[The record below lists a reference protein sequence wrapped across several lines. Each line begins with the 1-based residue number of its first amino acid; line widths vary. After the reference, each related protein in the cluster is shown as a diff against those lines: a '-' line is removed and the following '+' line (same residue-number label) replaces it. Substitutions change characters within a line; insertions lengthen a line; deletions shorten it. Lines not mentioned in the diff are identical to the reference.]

1 MLIAL
6 LLAAAAPQPA
16 PGPAQAAPVPREA
29 HLFHDWVVACD
40 NGRRCQAVAL
50 HPESQDFTANGI
62 MVIERGPEAEAP
74 ITFRLAQVE
83 GTPAR
88 LTRYDQP
95 LAIRLEPVDGD
106 IRIEPANL
114 RSFLDE
120 TGYADLIALQDAAG
134 TVIGQVSL
142 KGMRSAMLYMDEV
155 QGRLHTPTAL
165 IRTGR
170 SPAGD
175 VPPPPLVPVVR
186 LAPSAS
192 EPPLAIPAARIA
204 RLRRDHGCAIDDVGG
219 PDEVETAALGGG
231 RTLVLIACGT
241 GAYNVTNVPFVAT
254 RQGREIRIDPAPFD
268 IALDD
273 IEVEEGRRM
282 LVNAEWDGDSMILS
296 DFSKGRGLG
305 DCGSRSRYG
314 WDGSSFRLIAREE
327 MPECRGS
334 IVYVTTWRAQVV
346 R

>member
-6 LLAAAAPQPA
+6 LIAAAAPQPA
-16 PGPAQAAPVPREA
+16 PSPAQAAPVPREA

-40 NGRRCQAVAL
+40 NGRHCQAVAV
-50 HPESQDFTANGI
+50 HSESQGFTANGI
-62 MVIERGPEAEAP
+62 MAIERGPEPEAR
-74 ITFRLAQVE
+74 IRFRIAQVE

-88 LTRYDQP
+88 LTVYGQP
-95 LAIRLEPVDGD
+95 LAVRLEGVDGD
-106 IRIEPANL
+106 VLIEPENL

-120 TGYADLIALQDAAG
+120 TGYADLIELQDAAG
-134 TVIGQVSL
+134 TMIGQVSL
-142 KGMRSAMLYMDEV
+142 KGMRGAMLYMDEV
-155 QGRLHTPTAL
+155 QGRLHTTTAL

-170 SPAGD
+170 NPASE
-175 VPPPPLVPVVR
+175 VPPPPPVPVVR
-186 LAPSAS
+186 LARSAS
-192 EPPLAIPAARIA
+192 EPALAIPAARIA
-204 RLRRDHGCAIDDVGG
+204 RLRRDNGCAIDDVGG

-241 GAYNVTNVPFVAT
+241 GAYNVTNVPFIAT
-254 RQGREIRIDPAPFD
+254 PQGPEIRIAPAPFD

-273 IEVEEGRRM
+273 IDVEEGHRM

-314 WDGSSFRLIAREE
+314 WDGSRFRLIAREE

-334 IVYVTTWRAQVV
+334 ILYVTTWRAEVQ

>member
-16 PGPAQAAPVPREA
+16 PSPAQAAPVPREA

-74 ITFRLAQVE
+74 IAFRLAQVD

-88 LTRYDQP
+88 LTLYGQP
-95 LAIRLEPVDGD
+95 LTVRLERVDGD
-106 IRIEPANL
+106 VLIEPENL
-114 RSFLDE
+114 RTFLDE

-142 KGMRSAMLYMDEV
+142 KGMRGAMLYMDEV

-170 SPAGD
+170 RPAAE
-175 VPPPPLVPVVR
+175 VPPPPPLPVLR
-186 LAPSAS
+186 LAPPAS
-192 EPPLAIPAARIA
+192 EAPLAIPASRIA
-204 RLRRDHGCAIDDVGG
+204 RLRRDSGCAIDEVGG
-219 PDEVETAALGGG
+219 PDEVETAALGAAG
-231 RTLVLIACGT
+231 RWC
-241 GAYNVTNVPFVAT
+241 
-254 RQGREIRIDPAPFD
+254 
-268 IALDD
+268 
-273 IEVEEGRRM
+273 
-282 LVNAEWDGDSMILS
+282 
-296 DFSKGRGLG
+296 
-305 DCGSRSRYG
+305 
-314 WDGSSFRLIAREE
+314 
-327 MPECRGS
+327 
-334 IVYVTTWRAQVV
+334 
-346 R
+346 